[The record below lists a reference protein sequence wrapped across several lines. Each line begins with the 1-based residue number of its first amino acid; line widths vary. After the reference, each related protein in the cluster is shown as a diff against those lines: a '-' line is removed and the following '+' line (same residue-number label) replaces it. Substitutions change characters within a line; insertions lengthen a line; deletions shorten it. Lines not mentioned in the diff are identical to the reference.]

1 MEKKH
6 RGNNSKKKINL
17 TENNM
22 EFISTKK
29 APEPAGHYSQAIVHN
44 DLVFVSGQLPV
55 NPESG
60 ERVVTSIEEQTRQV
74 LTNLQAILE
83 AAGSSL
89 DRVLKV
95 TVYISDISLWGRL
108 NAVYCEFFRDH
119 RPARAVVPT
128 KELHYG
134 FQVEMEAIAT
144 R

>member
-1 MEKKH
+1 MK
-6 RGNNSKKKINL
+6 
-17 TENNM
+17 
-22 EFISTKK
+22 FISTKK

-55 NPESG
+55 NPETG
-60 ERVVTSIEEQTRQV
+60 EKVVCSIEEQTRQV
-74 LTNLQAILE
+74 LSNLQFILE
-83 AAGSSL
+83 AAGSSM

-108 NAVYCEFFRDH
+108 NAVYSEFFKDH

>member
-6 RGNNSKKKINL
+6 RAKNSKKKINL

-108 NAVYCEFFRDH
+108 NAVYCEFFKDH

>member
-1 MEKKH
+1 
-6 RGNNSKKKINL
+6 
-17 TENNM
+17 M

-29 APEPAGHYSQAIVHN
+29 APEPGGHYSQAIAHN

-55 NPESG
+55 DPVSG
-60 ERVVTSIEEQTRQV
+60 ERICTSIEEQTLQV
-74 LTNLQAILE
+74 LHNLEAILE
-83 AAGSSL
+83 AAGSSI

-108 NAVYCEFFRDH
+108 NVVYSEFFKDH

-134 FQVEMEAIAT
+134 FQVEIEAIAA